1 MILLFSVYT
10 ITYNINELNKNV
22 IVKTYNE
29 YKELDLEYYCLITN
43 CQKIKTDL
51 FPEDNK
57 TYTRNLNGVLV
68 PTAPINIKY
77 KLLSL
82 NFDKNYNSILV
93 YEPLKLQILLDNG
106 TIYNSMIKLFHYINF
121 IFFIIFTFMYFRN
134 SFHDK
139 KRNLLSL
146 HDKET
151 NIQEKY
157 INLLNE
163 NINHELSTPISII
176 RGKVDKIQDIFKKII
191 DKNEKTVVCS
201 GWPTTSPTC
210 PKALSI
216 SIEYELQQLL
226 DEDVPVIDHAIEAI
240 TTVMAR
246 TNNWK
251 QIKYSNGNTSIY
263 DIIYNVKRSLGNF
276 TRSNIRYVIS
286 DNLKNITLNGDYKN
300 GDLQLCIMNHI
311 KNSSEAKAN
320 LIQFEGGLNEKKNI
334 LSLYVIDNG
343 DGIRDK
349 NGKILEPGR
358 FEKVFDPYYSTKSD
372 EPCLPRHIVHKW
384 YCNIKENIETYFNIS
399 SMNTKPS
406 TIKQIRGIGTYLNRT
421 TLRNCGGDLK
431 IMETSE
437 QGTVFKITTAAKVKA
452 N

>member
-1 MILLFSVYT
+1 
-10 ITYNINELNKNV
+10 
-22 IVKTYNE
+22 
-29 YKELDLEYYCLITN
+29 
-43 CQKIKTDL
+43 
-51 FPEDNK
+51 
-57 TYTRNLNGVLV
+57 
-68 PTAPINIKY
+68 
-77 KLLSL
+77 
-82 NFDKNYNSILV
+82 
-93 YEPLKLQILLDNG
+93 
-106 TIYNSMIKLFHYINF
+106 
-121 IFFIIFTFMYFRN
+121 MYFRN
-134 SFHDK
+134 SFYDK

-163 NINHELSTPISII
+163 NINHELNTPISII
-176 RGKVDKIQDIFKKII
+176 RSKVDKIQDIFKKII
-191 DKNEKTVVCS
+191 DKNEKTVTQQGCVN
-201 GWPTTSPTC
+201 GEPTYPE
-210 PKALSI
+210 ALSI
-216 SIEYELQQLL
+216 SISYELQQLL
-226 DEDVPVIDHAIEAI
+226 DVDVPVINHAIEAI

-263 DIIYNVKRSLGNF
+263 DIIYNVKQSLGNF

-286 DNLKNITLNGDYKN
+286 DNLKNITLSGDYKN
-300 GDLQLCIMNHI
+300 GDLQLCLMNHI

-320 LIQFEGGLNEKKNI
+320 LIQFEGGLNENKNI

-343 DGIRDK
+343 DGIRNK
-349 NGKILEPGR
+349 NGKIIEPNR

-372 EPCLPRHIVHKW
+372 EPGEPCIPRHIIHQW
-384 YCNIKENIETYFNIS
+384 YCNIKEYLDNYFNLS
-399 SMNTKPS
+399 SMNTNPS

-437 QGTVFKITTAAKVKA
+437 QGTVFKITTFAKVKD
-452 N
+452 